1 MPKIQLTT
9 MFVANPPVSKS
20 SSKVNYFDTIVPGF
34 LVEVRSTGKSTF
46 YQRYRDKSGRL
57 KQVRIGQTDS
67 LSLDEARQKARY
79 IRSQSVMGLDPNAE
93 AEKYKQAPTFREFIE
108 DSYLPH
114 VMMHKRSWDQDEKMI
129 ENKLMQLWGKI
140 KMPDIARQDI
150 EAFQAA
156 MFNNGSKPGTVN
168 RYMALVKHIF
178 NLAEK
183 WEIIDKSPARNVRRI
198 EDNNH
203 KERYLTTEETEHL
216 LQQLKSC
223 KSKVI
228 PDIIEFLILTG
239 ARKGE
244 VVGLRW
250 DELNFKQ
257 GTWVLPAERN
267 KAKVRKV
274 IPLSGAALQVLAR
287 RKENDCEYVFPNP
300 KTGWPIKHFHN
311 TWDRIRQR
319 AGIPDVRIHDLRHNF
334 ASLLINSGRSLYE
347 VQKLLG
353 HSQISTT
360 QRYAHLTQ
368 DTLQEAT
375 EMVSSLVQNN
385 SQNDNNS

>member
-114 VMMHKRSWDQDEKMI
+114 VMMHKRSWGQDEKMI
-129 ENKLMQLWGKI
+129 QNKLMQLWGKI

-287 RKENDCEYVFPNP
+287 RKENNCEYVFPNP